1 MFSSAYTGV
10 LYSCRCALAGTD
22 IVLGDLRLLEN
33 TQETE
38 TYEILNV
45 FNL

>member
-1 MFSSAYTGV
+1 MSSAASDV
-10 LYSCRCALAGTD
+10 LQRCCGALAVTD
-22 IVLGDLRLLEN
+22 MVLGHLRLLEN